1 MITKAERTKEFIIQK
16 VAPIFNKNGYAATSM
31 KEITKATNLTKGA
44 IYGNFKDKEDLALA
58 SFDYNMNF
66 ILGKIK
72 NMITTIDSPLAKLY
86 AITNFYREYYK
97 HNINFGGCPVLNVG
111 IDANYNNPKLF
122 NRVEKVILKLQNS
135 IAQIIKD
142 GQELNEIKKDVD
154 ATAYGSRIYAMIE
167 GAVFSSVMLKNDK
180 YLLDMMNYLDQIIKT
195 ELQNITK

>member
-1 MITKAERTKEFIIQK
+1 MITKAEKTKEFIIQK

-31 KEITKATNLTKGA
+31 ADITKATNLTKGA

-58 SFDYNMNF
+58 SFDYNMNI

-72 NMITTIDSPLAKLY
+72 NIITTINSPLAKLY

-122 NRVEKVILKLQNS
+122 KQVEKVMLKLQNS

-142 GQELNEIKKDVD
+142 GQELNEIKKDID

-167 GAVFSSVMLKNDK
+167 GAVFSSVMLRNDK

-195 ELQNITK
+195 ELQNIA